1 MKYYYLTLFIFLFL
15 ACKNDKA
22 KSSQNDSLDNSRD
35 KLTTLKHQT
44 ALGTYKYSIVEEI
57 DTSYQKLK
65 RIFNNNENVGIVSEL
80 NHTKNAKTV
89 GLDLNPTQ
97 VIFFGNPKLGTPL
110 MQANPLTG
118 LDLPQ
123 KMLFLKDESGSQ
135 IQYTDMA
142 YLDKRYA
149 LENHQNLSKI
159 DNTLEMLVQKI
170 ASTTSV
176 EHTAFETSKHQGI
189 ISKKST
195 HDFKTT
201 LDNLMTV
208 LQNHKALKIIAT
220 LDHQENAKKVG
231 MKLMPS
237 FLVVFG
243 NPKMGSPLMQSQQS
257 IALDL
262 PQKMLVWKNADDE
275 VYLSYNDIYFVQQ
288 RHQLKE
294 HDDILKKISEAI
306 DKISSEVTM

>member
-1 MKYYYLTLFIFLFL
+1 MKYFYLTLSIFLFL

-22 KSSQNDSLDNSRD
+22 KSSQHDSPDNSKD

-44 ALGTYKYSIVEEI
+44 ALGTYEYSIAEEI

-65 RIFNNNENVGIVSEL
+65 RIFNNNQNVDVVSEL
-80 NHTKNAKTV
+80 NHAKNAKSI
-89 GLDLNPTQ
+89 GIDLNPTQ

-135 IQYTDMA
+135 ILYTDMA
-142 YLDKRYA
+142 YLNKRYA
-149 LENHQNLSKI
+149 LENHQKLSKI

-170 ASTTSV
+170 ANTKTV
-176 EHTAFETSKHQGI
+176 EHTAFEVSKHEGI
-189 ISKKST
+189 VSKKSA

-201 LDNLMTV
+201 IDNLMTV

-220 LDHQENAKKVG
+220 LDHQANAKKVG
-231 MKLMPS
+231 MELMPS

-243 NPKMGSPLMQSQQS
+243 NPKMGSPLMQSQQN

-275 VYLSYNDIYFVQQ
+275 VYVSYNDIYFVQE
-288 RHQLKE
+288 RHQLKGHE
-294 HDDILKKISEAI
+294 DILKKISEAL
-306 DKISSEVTM
+306 DKISSKVTM